1 MSLMVCYVKST
12 ENHKLVVMVYLQIV
26 FALTSVCIAGIAW
39 VMWRIYK
46 RHRLPGV
53 NWWAYG
59 SGAIALTTLLSA
71 ISEYVGEWARA
82 VIAHVL
88 LVGGFGAIWMGTQL
102 FFGRKL
108 GRWCFIAFDCF
119 LIILCIV
126 FFWYWLINPA
136 YQLRLAMGCV
146 LLLLIS
152 LAISQT
158 FFAFRVGQRAV
169 TAAGIYYSAFAFING
184 LRTVHILLFPEPDAY
199 FLSGMSAKILMSL
212 MIPILLAAMT
222 AQLFILRHEIYFSSE
237 REE

>member
-1 MSLMVCYVKST
+1 M
-12 ENHKLVVMVYLQIV
+12 YLQIV
-26 FALTSVCIAGIAW
+26 FVLTSVCIAGIAW
-39 VMWRIYK
+39 VMWRTYK

-59 SGAIALTTLLSA
+59 GGAIALATFLSA

-82 VIAHVL
+82 VVAHVL
-88 LVGGFGAIWMGTQL
+88 LVGGFGAIWIGTQL

-108 GRWCFIAFDCF
+108 ERWCFFIFSFF
-119 LIILCIV
+119 LMTLCVV

-158 FFAFRVGQRAV
+158 FFSFRVGQRAV
-169 TAAGIYYSAFAFING
+169 TAAGIYYNIFALVNG
-184 LRTVHILLFPEPDAY
+184 LRTIHILLFPDPGAY

-212 MIPILLAAMT
+212 MIPLLLAAMT
-222 AQLFILRHEIYFSSE
+222 AQLFILRHEIDSSSE